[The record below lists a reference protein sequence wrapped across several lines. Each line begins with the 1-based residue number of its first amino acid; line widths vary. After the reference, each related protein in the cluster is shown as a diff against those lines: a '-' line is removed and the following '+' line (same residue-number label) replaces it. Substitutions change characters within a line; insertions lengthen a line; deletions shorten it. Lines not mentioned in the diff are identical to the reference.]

1 MGLGGFVFAIAF
13 LFGLLGSDGVNVR
26 TRFDI
31 FLFLSFPFF
40 FFWMATTDVAGILLL
55 VGGGGAF
62 IRFCFLLFWNVG
74 TDLLWRLKKERR
86 GGEVDRENQKPDLHL
101 I

>member
-1 MGLGGFVFAIAF
+1 MG
-13 LFGLLGSDGVNVR
+13 DVR

-31 FLFLSFPFF
+31 FLFFPPPFF
-40 FFWMATTDVAGILLL
+40 SGWRPQMWQEFYLLL
-55 VGGGGAF
+55 GGEGAF